1 MEGPLVTVGVP
12 VYRGQD
18 WVATTLECLRT
29 QSYSKLDVLIS
40 IDGPDPA
47 SLAACRPFLADG
59 RFRPE
64 AQPSRRGWAE
74 NINWTMSRRRGE
86 FFIFQQQDD
95 QVSPTY
101 IADLVAAAARCP
113 KAAICY
119 SKMEVSG
126 IESGMVR
133 HKPLLGHPAKRVLTY
148 LERMDTSMF
157 LGLIRSAAIA
167 ATSGLP
173 TNAFDSFGAELPFM
187 AELARVGEFR
197 FVEGPTYFKRL
208 HGRNTHLQWYAWP
221 EDRKRAAWLR
231 LAVAMVDAVVPA
243 GKSLTERPQQ
253 RRPRLAP
260 NLGIRIAEGDWV
272 AYLGHDDIWSPHHLE
287 ALHDLIRKE
296 PTTGFAV
303 GGCIYYGPP
312 GSEVYWVTGLFEQ
325 DGAKFEHFF
334 PPSSLAHRRE
344 LADRIG
350 GWRPPRSTPAP
361 VDCDFLLRAAHAGV
375 RFSSTGQVTTHKFAA
390 GHRYLS
396 YLRPESSEQWAA
408 LRDPSLDD
416 PDRLRPIVE
425 SSRRQG
431 RFMRMIYP
439 DFSQFEQ
446 GAFMPPT
453 GQTKALRDRR

>member
-1 MEGPLVTVGVP
+1 MLPNRGSRGDRGADPRYWLRVGAADDDPRHPPPRPFRGEVPCDGRSARDSGGARLPRAGLGRDDARMPENPELFEARRPDLDRRTGP
-12 VYRGQD
+12 
-18 WVATTLECLRT
+18 
-29 QSYSKLDVLIS
+29 S
-40 IDGPDPA
+40 I
-47 SLAACRPFLADG
+47 ACRLPAVPRG
-59 RFRPE
+59 RALP
-64 AQPSRRGWAE
+64 ARGATFAPRLGRE
-74 NINWTMSRRRGE
+74 HQLDHEPAPRQ

-243 GKSLTERPQQ
+243 GKSLTERRHLFYTVLDRFLTARGH
-253 RRPRLAP
+253 RRWSFCKLDDRDTNTRRAMVRTMIELLRESRLDLPAC
-260 NLGIRIAEGDWV
+260 LETRSDSIERLIARRFEMFTR
-272 AYLGHDDIWSPHHLE
+272 LEPH
-287 ALHDLIRKE
+287 A
-296 PTTGFAV
+296 
-303 GGCIYYGPP
+303 
-312 GSEVYWVTGLFEQ
+312 
-325 DGAKFEHFF
+325 
-334 PPSSLAHRRE
+334 SSL
-344 LADRIG
+344 
-350 GWRPPRSTPAP
+350 PA
-361 VDCDFLLRAAHAGV
+361 
-375 RFSSTGQVTTHKFAA
+375 
-390 GHRYLS
+390 
-396 YLRPESSEQWAA
+396 
-408 LRDPSLDD
+408 
-416 PDRLRPIVE
+416 
-425 SSRRQG
+425 
-431 RFMRMIYP
+431 
-439 DFSQFEQ
+439 
-446 GAFMPPT
+446 
-453 GQTKALRDRR
+453 

>member
-1 MEGPLVTVGVP
+1 
-12 VYRGQD
+12 
-18 WVATTLECLRT
+18 
-29 QSYSKLDVLIS
+29 
-40 IDGPDPA
+40 
-47 SLAACRPFLADG
+47 
-59 RFRPE
+59 
-64 AQPSRRGWAE
+64 
-74 NINWTMSRRRGE
+74 MSRPLFSVVIATYGRGE
-86 FFIFQQQDD
+86 HIR
-95 QVSPTY
+95 PT
-101 IADLVAAAARCP
+101 I
-113 KAAICY
+113 
-119 SKMEVSG
+119 
-126 IESGMVR
+126 
-133 HKPLLGHPAKRVLTY
+133 
-148 LERMDTSMF
+148 
-157 LGLIRSAAIA
+157 
-167 ATSGLP
+167 
-173 TNAFDSFGAELPFM
+173 
-187 AELARVGEFR
+187 ELALRQTCSDFELLVVGDGCTDET
-197 FVEGPTYFKRL
+197 E
-208 HGRNTHLQWYAWP
+208 
-221 EDRKRAAWLR
+221 
-231 LAVAMVDAVVPA
+231 AVVRSYGSA
-243 GKSLTERPQQ
+243 KIRWLNREENSGSQS
-253 RRPRLAP
+253 AP
-260 NLGIRIAEGDWV
+260 NNLGIRIAEGDWV